1 MGSTCLHLLPLPVVF
16 PPLPPSGPCLAF
28 GNVGLLGE
36 GCGEASPCHFARP
49 PPPTQPQTVLLRLQ
63 LDRGGLRALDAGGA
77 GQGCVTKRAQR
88 EPCCGWPLPPHTH
101 LLRCGHTGAP
111 SGHDGFLQGHGR
123 SIGAKLFLLV
133 PPTEVLGWTEGLGRG
148 FPLGLGGWRDEGWAW
163 LSCTVYIGI
172 YLM

>member
-1 MGSTCLHLLPLPVVF
+1 MGAACLHLLPLPVVF
-16 PPLPPSGPCLAF
+16 PPLPPP
-28 GNVGLLGE
+28 
-36 GCGEASPCHFARP
+36 RP
-49 PPPTQPQTVLLRLQ
+49 PALPSVMWVFWGKAVGRPPLATLHDPLPPPNARLGCSGCSWTEGTQGSRC
-63 LDRGGLRALDAGGA
+63 RGA

-111 SGHDGFLQGHGR
+111 IGHDGFLQGHGR
-123 SIGAKLFLLV
+123 PIGAKLLLPL
-133 PPTEVLGWTEGLGRG
+133 PPTEVSGWTEGLGRG
-148 FPLGLGGWRDEGWAW
+148 LPLELGGWRDEGWAW